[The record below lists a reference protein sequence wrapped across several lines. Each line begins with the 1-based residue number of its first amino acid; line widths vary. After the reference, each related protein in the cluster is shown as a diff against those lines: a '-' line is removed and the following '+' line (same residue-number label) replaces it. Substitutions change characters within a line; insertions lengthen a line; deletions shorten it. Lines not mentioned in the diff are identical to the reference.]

1 MPHTAHRRPLEYSI
15 GLRVPRFWFF
25 VLKIF
30 GFYKVRCHL
39 LKVTPF
45 YFLVFARHSGMK
57 LYGII
62 PVDGYYL
69 AVNLTYDRNELNGAD
84 FLEGDV
90 LINF

>member
-1 MPHTAHRRPLEYSI
+1 M
-15 GLRVPRFWFF
+15 
-25 VLKIF
+25 
-30 GFYKVRCHL
+30 
-39 LKVTPF
+39 KVTPF